1 MLGQGRDEG
10 SCRNLMD
17 PARAIAGVRDSI
29 CAIMRIHEETR
40 APRKAEG
47 KGQPSSS
54 QFGVSFAGTGWCIF
68 ADRYV
73 VTAHHVLND
82 MKARLPKDKFV
93 VFTVPGNGDKAYHFP
108 VKGFVVEDASSD
120 LAILELG
127 PAATPGQHIPAV
139 PVTFARPPD
148 GSRVVTFGFPA
159 PVIQKVS
166 LDRNGDYVA
175 GGSNFLL
182 KGHANEGIV
191 AAQYDFGPDW
201 AFEFNVAWHHGESG
215 GPIFLQQPL
224 AAFAVMQLYRNVKSP
239 HGVVAGPHVGRSLAA
254 IQGQLASC
262 GATVV

>member
-1 MLGQGRDEG
+1 MNPTQ
-10 SCRNLMD
+10 
-17 PARAIAGVRDSI
+17 AIAGVRDSV
-29 CAIMRIHEETR
+29 CAIMRIQEGTKT
-40 APRKAEG
+40 PRKG
-47 KGQPSSS
+47 KRTGQPSSR
-54 QFGVSFAGTGWCIF
+54 QFGVSFAGTGWCIV

-73 VTAHHVLND
+73 VTAHHILND

-93 VFTVPGNGDKAYHFP
+93 VFTAPGNGNRAYHFP
-108 VKGFVVEDASSD
+108 VKGFVVEDPSSD

-127 PAATPGQHIPAV
+127 PAATAGQHIPAV

-148 GSRVVTFGFPA
+148 GSRVLTFGFPA
-159 PVIQKVS
+159 PVIQSVS

-175 GGSNFLL
+175 GRSKFLL

-191 AAQYDFGPDW
+191 AAQYDVGPNW

-215 GPIFLQQPL
+215 GPIFLHQPL
-224 AAFAVMQLYRNVKSP
+224 AAFAVMQLYRNVESP